1 MKKIY
6 SYWLGALFL
15 FMSSPLIAQVTF
27 PINDVASP
35 SNGYYAFTNA
45 TIVKDAKTTLQK
57 ATLVIKNGKIESVGT
72 AIVPKDA
79 VVIDCG
85 GKYIYPSFI
94 DLYSDYGMNPV
105 AAGGGGFRSPSQMIS
120 NTKGPYSWNQAIK
133 SEVSHA
139 KLFEVN
145 DAKAKELRKLGFGTV
160 LTHQMDGISRGT
172 GVFVSL
178 AKERENLVVLK
189 EKASA
194 HYSFNKGSS
203 SQDYPGSLMG
213 SIALLRQNFLDATWY
228 KSKPAKEG
236 TNLSLASFNEIQT
249 LPQIF
254 EVTDKWSVLR
264 ADKIGDEFGVQY
276 IIKASGNEYQRIDEM
291 KATNAKFIL
300 PLDFPQAMDLEDPT
314 DARFVNVAD
323 MKHWELAPTN
333 PATFEKAGLSFAIT
347 ANGLKDVSSFMP
359 NLRKAIQ
366 YGLSEQKALEALTS
380 TPAAILGV
388 SDLVGSLDAG
398 KLANF
403 VITNGPVFADKT
415 TIIENWVQGD
425 AYPIAKEQWNSL
437 AGKYDLQLGANKAT
451 LSISGEP
458 GGYKVQLLAKDT
470 TSVDFSQKESLINIS
485 FALKADKGKRT
496 RLSGTFANATFTGT
510 GQLANG
516 DWVSW
521 KATAAAAAD
530 TTSKKT
536 AKKDDKLELGS
547 VIYPFAAYGT
557 SKPATAETILIKNAT
572 VWTNEKSGVLKNS
585 DVLLKNGKIAAV
597 GKGLKDPA
605 ARVIDGTGKHVTAGI
620 IDEHSHVAGTG
631 GINECSQSVT
641 AEVRIQDVIDPDD
654 VDIYRQLSGG
664 VTSSHILHGSCNT
677 IGGQTQLLK
686 FRWGANAE
694 GMKFENWD
702 PFIKFA
708 LGENVK
714 RSWNTSNPRF
724 PDSRMGVEQVLM
736 DAFTR
741 ARDYEKQGPGK
752 RIDLELETLVEI
764 LNHKRF
770 ITCHSYVQSE
780 INAMMK
786 VADHFGFTVNTFT
799 HILEGYKVADIMAKH
814 GANASTFSDWWTYK
828 MEVTDAIPQNAYLM
842 QKTGVNVAINSDDA
856 EMARRLNQEAAKSVK

>member
-1 MKKIY
+1 VYK
-6 SYWLGALFL
+6 
-15 FMSSPLIAQVTF
+15 
-27 PINDVASP
+27 
-35 SNGYYAFTNA
+35 
-45 TIVKDAKTTLQK
+45 
-57 ATLVIKNGKIESVGT
+57 
-72 AIVPKDA
+72 
-79 VVIDCG
+79 
-85 GKYIYPSFI
+85 
-94 DLYSDYGMNPV
+94 
-105 AAGGGGFRSPSQMIS
+105 
-120 NTKGPYSWNQAIK
+120 
-133 SEVSHA
+133 
-139 KLFEVN
+139 
-145 DAKAKELRKLGFGTV
+145 
-160 LTHQMDGISRGT
+160 
-172 GVFVSL
+172 
-178 AKERENLVVLK
+178 
-189 EKASA
+189 
-194 HYSFNKGSS
+194 
-203 SQDYPGSLMG
+203 
-213 SIALLRQNFLDATWY
+213 RQ
-228 KSKPAKEG
+228 SKPAKEG
-236 TNLSLASFNEIQT
+236 TNLSLASFNEIQA

-254 EVTDKWSVLR
+254 EVSDKWSALR

-380 TPAAILGV
+380 TPATILGV
-388 SDLVGSLDAG
+388 SDMVGSLDAG

-415 TIIENWVQGD
+415 AIIENWVQGEG
-425 AYPIAKEQWNSL
+425 YPIAKEQWNSL

-458 GGYKVQLLAKDT
+458 GGYKVQILAKDT
-470 TSVDFSQKESLINIS
+470 TSVDFTQKESLINLS
-485 FALKADKGKRT
+485 FSSKADKGKRT
-496 RLSGTFANATFTGT
+496 RLSGTFGDASFTGT

-516 DWVSW
+516 DWISW
-521 KATAAAAAD
+521 KATASAAAD
-530 TTSKKT
+530 TV
-536 AKKDDKLELGS
+536 AKKAGKKEDKLELGS
-547 VIYPFAAYGT
+547 VIYPFAGYGT
-557 SKPATAETILIKNAT
+557 PKPATAETILIKNAT
-572 VWTNEKSGVLKNS
+572 VWTNEKAGVLKDS
-585 DVLLKNGKIAAV
+585 DVLLKNGKIAAI
-597 GKGLKDPA
+597 GKGLKDPT

-620 IDEHSHVAGTG
+620 IDEHSHIAGTG

-654 VDIYRQLSGG
+654 IDIYRQLSGG

-686 FRWGANAE
+686 LRWGANAE
-694 GMKFENWD
+694 GMKFANWD

-724 PDSRMGVEQVLM
+724 PDTRMGVEQVLM

-814 GANASTFSDWWTYK
+814 GANASTFSDWWSYK

-856 EMARRLNQEAAKSVK
+856 EMARRLNQEAAKSVKYAGMSEEEALKMVTLNPAKMLHVADRVGSIKEGKDADIVVWSDNPLSIYAKSEHTIVDLSLIHI